1 MLTTP
6 DIPKIMK
13 AVQGKDFGEIEAMLS
28 VEKDVPVPRLAD
40 LAAKERA
47 TSMLIRTHAVALAP
61 GDIRVLS
68 GRTREMQGPPSF
80 PYIPGGD
87 CCGTVVELPM
97 NAKDLPFS
105 IGDRVAARFV
115 DGPRG
120 ALGEYAIVSTRV
132 ADLVPESLASE
143 EAAALVSAS
152 PAMSLAELVSKGER
166 VLVLGAAGGVGSHLC
181 QILRARS
188 VSFLVG
194 VSDSPMHVM
203 APPISCD
210 AAVDYTKEDIFAQV
224 EFQVN
229 PFDTIIDLASNG
241 WPRLL
246 QSANIKH
253 SLIVKPA
260 VAGGRFLTL
269 TPDQHS
275 FDCHSL
281 WQLLQLFVFPTLWRA
296 FVTRTW
302 YRSRLPAYKYVL
314 ALPDNNE
321 GLRKTF
327 ELNKANQLSAIL
339 HNNNPFPFTTQG
351 VREAF
356 RVQESRHTKGKVV
369 VHVADA
375 DVS

>member
-6 DIPKIMK
+6 DIPKTMK

-143 EAAALVSAS
+143 EAAALVSA
-152 PAMSLAELVSKGER
+152 
-166 VLVLGAAGGVGSHLC
+166 
-181 QILRARS
+181 
-188 VSFLVG
+188 
-194 VSDSPMHVM
+194 
-203 APPISCD
+203 
-210 AAVDYTKEDIFAQV
+210 
-224 EFQVN
+224 
-229 PFDTIIDLASNG
+229 
-241 WPRLL
+241 
-246 QSANIKH
+246 
-253 SLIVKPA
+253 
-260 VAGGRFLTL
+260 
-269 TPDQHS
+269 
-275 FDCHSL
+275 
-281 WQLLQLFVFPTLWRA
+281 
-296 FVTRTW
+296 
-302 YRSRLPAYKYVL
+302 
-314 ALPDNNE
+314 
-321 GLRKTF
+321 
-327 ELNKANQLSAIL
+327 
-339 HNNNPFPFTTQG
+339 
-351 VREAF
+351 
-356 RVQESRHTKGKVV
+356 
-369 VHVADA
+369 
-375 DVS
+375 